1 MNNIMGGAI
10 VDSSANMADD
20 VQIGY
25 NAVVLSE
32 DKPGRQTRVMNGVR
46 IGANA
51 TIYPGVVLGQGAHVL
66 PGAVVKQSVP
76 PLAIVDGNPATI
88 VGYENTTN
96 FKPAVAHAAPR
107 RAREP
112 STVKGVELYSFADI
126 KDLRG
131 NLTVGEFEKQIPF
144 QPKRYFLVY
153 GVPTEE
159 TRGEHAHLACHQF
172 LIAVH
177 GSVNVIADDGTTREE
192 FVLDRN
198 SIGLYLPPMTWGIQY
213 RYSADA
219 VLLVFASDFYD
230 PADYIRDY
238 SDFLRTARK

>member
-88 VGYENTTN
+88 VGYENTTL
-96 FKPAVAHAAPR
+96 
-107 RAREP
+107 
-112 STVKGVELYSFADI
+112 S
-126 KDLRG
+126 
-131 NLTVGEFEKQIPF
+131 
-144 QPKRYFLVY
+144 
-153 GVPTEE
+153 
-159 TRGEHAHLACHQF
+159 
-172 LIAVH
+172 LIH
-177 GSVNVIADDGTTREE
+177 I
-192 FVLDRN
+192 
-198 SIGLYLPPMTWGIQY
+198 
-213 RYSADA
+213 
-219 VLLVFASDFYD
+219 
-230 PADYIRDY
+230 
-238 SDFLRTARK
+238 

>member
-66 PGAVVKQSVP
+66 PGAVVKQSVR
-76 PLAIVDGNPATI
+76 DGRLE
-88 VGYENTTN
+88 VGGVFITHDGRRI
-96 FKPAVAHAAPR
+96 AVNDRQRR